1 MTALLN
7 AEVRKVLGLRYWWI
21 LGIAPVVVGLFT
33 GALTLPLAR
42 QVEDIIGEG
51 FASTVS
57 AAIGIALA
65 LALVFLFA
73 AVFGAVNGGTE
84 FQHRTMATTFLTTR
98 GRDGVVAAKYV
109 TAAAFGLLY
118 CVVVEIAA
126 VLTVLMFAGGDSG
139 PSSGSDFGQLAAV
152 LTTGML
158 CAALWALMG
167 SGLGLLTGSTVGSVL
182 AISAWV
188 PFGELI
194 VSLILHG
201 LGLGAVADLL
211 PVQLTWY
218 TIVGV
223 IDIPETGDMAVRW
236 PGAPL
241 ALIGWTLLVC
251 ALGWWRV
258 RSRDVG

>member
-1 MTALLN
+1 MTALLT
-7 AEVRKVLGLRYWWI
+7 AEFRKVLGLRYWWI
-21 LGIAPVVVGLFT
+21 LGIAPVVVGLFS

-42 QVEDIIGEG
+42 QVEDIVGEG
-51 FASTVS
+51 FASAVA

-73 AVFGAVNGGTE
+73 ALFGAVNGGTE
-84 FQHRTMATTFLTTR
+84 FQHRTMVTTFLTTR
-98 GRDGVVAAKYV
+98 GRDGVIAAKYT

-126 VLTVLMFAGGDSG
+126 VLTVLMFAGGDGGTST
-139 PSSGSDFGQLAAV
+139 GSDLGQLAAV
-152 LTTGML
+152 LGAGVL
-158 CAALWALMG
+158 CAVLWALLG

-182 AISAWV
+182 AISAWI

-223 IDIPETGDMAVRW
+223 IDIPETGDMAVGW
-236 PGAPL
+236 PAAPI
-241 ALIGWTLLVC
+241 ALIGWALLIC

-258 RSRDVG
+258 RSRDLA